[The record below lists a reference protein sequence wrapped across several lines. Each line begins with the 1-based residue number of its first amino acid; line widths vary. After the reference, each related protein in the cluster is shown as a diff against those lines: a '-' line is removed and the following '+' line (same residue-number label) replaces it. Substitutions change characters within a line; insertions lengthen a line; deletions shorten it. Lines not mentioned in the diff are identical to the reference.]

1 MMADVVPYFLCF
13 SYFIIFVQHG
23 SSKEGRVLLVSI
35 CILLILDVI
44 SAGVKLH
51 YISRAIFV
59 FFFQNASVEGLKGES
74 EERRKEKR
82 RERKNGSR
90 EGE

>member
-13 SYFIIFVQHG
+13 SYFIVFVQHC

-44 SAGVKLH
+44 SA
-51 YISRAIFV
+51 
-59 FFFQNASVEGLKGES
+59 FF
-74 EERRKEKR
+74 
-82 RERKNGSR
+82 
-90 EGE
+90 